1 MKQILMA
8 AVILAAGAPETFGA
22 DKFAGKEFPSFTA
35 ADAITG
41 EEFSLDDLRGK
52 AVVVDF
58 WATWCGPCRRELPAV
73 KQAYEEFHVQG
84 LEIVSISLDYN
95 EQTFRTF
102 VARSGMDWHHVME
115 GGGWKTRLAGTYNI
129 HSIPH
134 MYVLDRNGICVS
146 DKVRGRQL
154 QAAIRK
160 ALAVEAEVWAMDP
173 TTARLMGRLTAARQD
188 LEQTLRPVREV
199 YGRLSA
205 LGTALDR
212 LDGQPVSR
220 VVRLRDDIAANR
232 HALFM
237 LGVLD
242 DEGVPPLSLAPANLQ
257 AAYDEMMAAC
267 QNAREQLVWIQGAFA
282 DLQRQIEKRSKS
294 PEALDSEITALHE
307 DAGAL
312 VAAWCDPW
320 VDQLE
325 RVEQMLDVPPA
336 QLDAKQRARI
346 DRLSRE
352 ATSIRNDLA
361 RRIAAGDDF
370 EELRLRFSDLA
381 RETLASRDG

>member
-1 MKQILMA
+1 M
-8 AVILAAGAPETFGA
+8 LALGGIENARTLLLSERRTGRPLGNERGLVGRYFMEHPHIEPA
-22 DKFAGKEFPSFTA
+22 EFLPLDPARDMRFYTA
-35 ADAITG
+35 HK
-41 EEFSLDDLRGK
+41 R
-52 AVVVDF
+52 
-58 WATWCGPCRRELPAV
+58 P
-73 KQAYEEFHVQG
+73 
-84 LEIVSISLDYN
+84 
-95 EQTFRTF
+95 
-102 VARSGMDWHHVME
+102 
-115 GGGWKTRLAGTYNI
+115 
-129 HSIPH
+129 
-134 MYVLDRNGICVS
+134 
-146 DKVRGRQL
+146 GRQFTGTLVLPPRVLAKEKLL
-154 QAAIRK
+154 Q
-160 ALAVEAEVWAMDP
+160 
-173 TTARLMGRLTAARQD
+173 ARLMGRLTAARRD
-188 LEQTLRPVREV
+188 LDQTLRPVREV

-242 DEGVPPLSLAPANLQ
+242 DQGVPPLSLEPANLQ

-267 QNAREQLVWIQGAFA
+267 QNAREQLGWIQGAFA
-282 DLQRQIEKRSKS
+282 HLQREIKTRSKS